1 MIRRPTRST
10 RTDTLLP
17 YTGSS
22 DLADSLAIDGEF
34 ADGLSASGDNL
45 VMRALT
51 LLRARYG
58 ADRVSPLAENLTK
71 TLPVAAGSGGGTVDA
86 AAIATP
92 GRRDALPAIG
102 DAPLVRIVRLPG
114 THDDPFGVVGAPL

>member
-58 ADRVSPLAENLTK
+58 ADRVSPLAVTLTT
-71 TLPVAAGSGGGTVDA
+71 TLPVAAGRSGEHTSELLSLIRPSYADFCS
-86 AAIATP
+86 IRNTY
-92 GRRDALPAIG
+92 RR
-102 DAPLVRIVRLPG
+102 RR
-114 THDDPFGVVGAPL
+114 

>member
-51 LLRARYG
+51 LMRARYG
-58 ADRVSPLAENLTK
+58 ADRVSPLAVNMTQ
-71 TLPVAAGSGGGTVDA
+71 TLPVAAGIGGGSAHA
-86 AAIATP
+86 AALARP
-92 GRRDALPAIG
+92 VRRPFLDETGVETMARNVR
-102 DAPLVRIVRLPG
+102 PLRADV
-114 THDDPFGVVGAPL
+114 AS